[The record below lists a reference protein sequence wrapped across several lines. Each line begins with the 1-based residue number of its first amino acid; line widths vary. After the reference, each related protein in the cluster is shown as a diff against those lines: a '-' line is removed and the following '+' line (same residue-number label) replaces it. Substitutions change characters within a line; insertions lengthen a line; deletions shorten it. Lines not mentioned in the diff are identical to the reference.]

1 MITPGSYFPI
11 TSICEEDLISRG
23 FDTSNVD
30 DATMEKLASKMAN
43 DYLEQMFWISL
54 DILAEA
60 IGIPRLPKKNMVRL
74 AVIDHDEHKLFVED
88 VDEKTLKEYEN
99 ECAYVR
105 NNYAIAGSFSCSII
119 KEAEYIPEGD
129 PHPVEIDFKELVN

>member
-30 DATMEKLASKMAN
+30 DATMKRLASKMAD

-54 DILAEA
+54 DTLAEA
-60 IGIPRLPKKNMVRL
+60 IGIPKKNMVRL
-74 AVIDHDEHKLFVED
+74 AVIDHSEHKLFVED
-88 VDEKTLKEYEN
+88 VDEKILKEYES

-105 NNYAIAGSFSCSII
+105 DHYTIAGSFSCSII

-129 PHPVEIDFKELVN
+129 PHPVEINFKELVD

>member
-30 DATMEKLASKMAN
+30 DATMKRLASKMAD

-54 DILAEA
+54 DTLAEA
-60 IGIPRLPKKNMVRL
+60 IGIPKRNMVRL
-74 AVIDHDEHKLFVED
+74 AVIDHSEHKLFVED
-88 VDEKTLKEYEN
+88 VDEKILKEYES

-105 NNYAIAGSFSCSII
+105 DHYAIAGSFSCSII

-129 PHPVEIDFKELVN
+129 PHPVEINFKELVD

>member
-30 DATMEKLASKMAN
+30 DATMKRLASKMAD

-54 DILAEA
+54 DTLAEA
-60 IGIPRLPKKNMVRL
+60 IGIPKKNMVRL
-74 AVIDHDEHKLFVED
+74 AIIDHSEHKLFVED
-88 VDEKTLKEYEN
+88 VDEKILKEYES

-105 NNYAIAGSFSCSII
+105 DHYTIAGSFSCSII

-129 PHPVEIDFKELVN
+129 PHPVEINFKELVD

>member
-1 MITPGSYFPI
+1 MITPGRYFPI
-11 TSICEEDLISRG
+11 TSICEDDLISRG

-30 DATMEKLASKMAN
+30 DATMENLARKMAN

-54 DILAEA
+54 DTLAEA
-60 IGIPRLPKKNMVRL
+60 IGIPKKNMVRL
-74 AVIDHDEHKLFVED
+74 AVIDHSEHKLFVED
-88 VDEKTLKEYEN
+88 VDEKILKEYES

-105 NNYAIAGSFSCSII
+105 DHYTIAGSFSCSII

-129 PHPVEIDFKELVN
+129 PHPVEINFKELVD

>member
-30 DATMEKLASKMAN
+30 DATMKRLASKMAD

-54 DILAEA
+54 DTLAEA
-60 IGIPRLPKKNMVRL
+60 IGIPKRNMVRL
-74 AVIDHDEHKLFVED
+74 AVIDHSEHKLFVED
-88 VDEKTLKEYEN
+88 VDEKILKEYES

-105 NNYAIAGSFSCSII
+105 DHYTIAGSFSCSII

-129 PHPVEIDFKELVN
+129 PHPVEINFKELVD